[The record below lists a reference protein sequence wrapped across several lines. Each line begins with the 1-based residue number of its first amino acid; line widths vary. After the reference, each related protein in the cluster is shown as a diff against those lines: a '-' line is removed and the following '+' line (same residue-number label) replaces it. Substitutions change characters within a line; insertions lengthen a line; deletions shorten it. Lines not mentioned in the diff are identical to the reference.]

1 MPTMLLF
8 ERNNPCLMSRRSRLP
23 TSKGFGSVMSLR
35 SLGRGNGPSSPHRS
49 GVRSNVAIN
58 LSLGAPSY

>member
-49 GVRSNVAIN
+49 RVKDNDVII
-58 LSLGAPSY
+58 LSLGTPS